1 MTQPISEL
9 YADVLQSPHYLPCIS
24 MILPFEP
31 KMSIEI
37 ELRQRLKIAEKK
49 AAQQIRDQYP
59 TDRAEPVLQKLH
71 QLIDELDFDTHKK
84 SIALFVSPLLEKVHY
99 LDLPVEE
106 KIVVDE
112 SFEIRD
118 LIYSKKSSHRYLLVI
133 LSANQAKIMLG
144 NSRHFIQ
151 IFTQYSERKA
161 DVIQD
166 IPTKV
171 ANFSD
176 EQKLKEIMLDRFIRQ
191 LDQQI
196 ERLEKKLA
204 LPLFLMA
211 TPKVIGHFRHLSK
224 HASHLID
231 CIPGNY
237 DDATETE
244 LCKVMQ
250 PYLENWNKVDQKKLL
265 LQLEDSMNKR
275 KLVFGIEAVWTAA
288 YERKGRLLVVEKDFV
303 YPAELSGSPDAIQP
317 HDETQTHAFYLRDAV
332 DDVIEKV
339 LSSGG
344 DVEFVDTGVLQAYQR
359 IALIEYYS

>member
-1 MTQPISEL
+1 MTLPITEL

-37 ELRQRLKIAEKK
+37 ELRQRLKIAEQKV
-49 AAQQIRDQYP
+49 AQQIRELYP
-59 TDRAEPVLQKLH
+59 SDRAEPVLQKLH
-71 QLIDELDFDTHKK
+71 QLIDELNFDTHKK

-118 LIYSKKSSHRYLLVI
+118 LIYCKKSSHRYLLVI
-133 LSANQAKIMLG
+133 LSANQVKVLLG
-144 NSRHFIQ
+144 NSRHFIR
-151 IFTQYSERKA
+151 IFTQVSERKA
-161 DVIQD
+161 DLISD

-191 LDQQI
+191 VDQQI
-196 ERLEKKLA
+196 ERLEKTHA
-204 LPLFLMA
+204 LPLFLMS
-211 TPKVIGHFRHLSK
+211 TPKSIGHFRQLSK
-224 HASHLID
+224 HASRLID
-231 CIPGNY
+231 CIPGHY
-237 DDATETE
+237 DDATDTE
-244 LCKVMQ
+244 LYTIMQ
-250 PYLENWNKVDQKKLL
+250 PYLDNWKIVNQKKLL

-275 KLVFGIEAVWTAA
+275 KLVFGMEAVWTAA
-288 YERKGRLLVVEKDFV
+288 CERKGRLLVIEKDFV
-303 YPAELSGSPDAIQP
+303 YPAELSGSPDALQT
-317 HDETQTHAFYLRDAV
+317 HDETNTHPFYMRDAV

-344 DVEFVDTGVLQAYQR
+344 DVEFVDKGILNDYQH
-359 IALIEYYS
+359 IALIEYYA